1 MSSYRYGGEP
11 PTRVFGAL
19 PEGDYSFVV
28 ATADEPYTNP
38 KSGNLVLPLR
48 LNILP
53 DMVPVFA
60 NPWCSTDPEEKKKR
74 DDIAAFLS
82 AVNRLPKVGEEPDWA
97 KLVGAR
103 GKCRIKVEIAQ
114 QGALA
119 GKERNVVAFFH
130 RPKQVGPQ
138 AAAAPQRQSFTE
150 AEIEASQA
158 KIAQVLGIKED
169 VEPDDI
175 PF

>member
-1 MSSYRYGGEP
+1 MSSYRYTGEP
-11 PTRVFGAL
+11 AARTFGAL
-19 PEGDYSFVV
+19 PEGDYNFVV
-28 ATADEPYTNP
+28 ATADEPYTNR

-60 NPWCSTDPEEKKKR
+60 NPWCGTDRNGEER
-74 DDIAAFLS
+74 DQIAEFLLS
-82 AVNRLPKVGEEPDWA
+82 VSRTPKVGEEPNWA

-119 GKERNVVAFFH
+119 GREVNKVAFFH
-130 RPKQVGPQ
+130 RPKQVGP
-138 AAAAPQRQSFTE
+138 AAEQEVSKDEFARARKEAAQR
-150 AEIEASQA
+150 AGAPND
-158 KIAQVLGIKED
+158 L
-169 VEPDDI
+169 EPEDI